1 MNRQAPDVRLA
12 LCELW
17 QAFGGIA
24 LLSRYGSDVPWPHS
38 AWAREAYGAL
48 TPRLR
53 AVVALA
59 RPRGRIPS
67 FLTAGVTS
75 RRSSIAGELDG
86 IARTAPGLVR
96 DELAREYPRAFAD
109 PLIAALIRDPESQ
122 LRYLAVEFA
131 NFWRAAIEPR
141 GVGLARSLEEEILF
155 RSRTL
160 AMSGGVALLHELG
173 LPRERTDGADRL
185 TAVPMLLADGTHW
198 WSVAEGRTVVSF
210 AARGAGL
217 LRAEPKRDGADR
229 PQRADR
235 LAILLGRG
243 RASVVRELA
252 VPITTSAL
260 ADHLG
265 LAASTVSQHLSA
277 LVSAGVV
284 QRHRAGTRVLYE
296 LNREGMALAE
306 CLMNRQPAD
315 GAELAHGRGVG

>member
-1 MNRQAPDVRLA
+1 MSRQFPDVRLA
-12 LCELW
+12 LGEMW
-17 QAFGGIA
+17 QTLGGMT
-24 LLSRYGSDVPWPHS
+24 LLSRYGPDVPWPHAS
-38 AWAREAYGAL
+38 WAREAHGAL
-48 TPRLR
+48 TPRLK

-75 RRSSIAGELDG
+75 RRAGVVDELD
-86 IARTAPGLVR
+86 AMVRTPPGLVR
-96 DELAREYPRAFAD
+96 DELAREYPEAFAD
-109 PLIAALIRDPESQ
+109 PVIAALIRDPERQ
-122 LRYLAVEFA
+122 LHYLAVEFA
-131 NFWRAAIEPR
+131 TFWRAAIEPR
-141 GVGLARSLEEEILF
+141 GAGLVRSLEEEILF

-160 AMSGGVALLHELG
+160 AMSGGAALLHDLG
-173 LPRERTDGADRL
+173 IPSERTGGVDRL
-185 TAVPMLLADGTHW
+185 TVVPMLLTDGTHW
-198 WSVAEGRTVVSF
+198 WSVADGRTVVSF

-217 LRAEPKRDGADR
+217 LHRGPERDGATQ

-265 LAASTVSQHLSA
+265 LAVSTVSQHLAA

-296 LNREGMALAE
+296 LNREGVTLAK
-306 CLMNRQPAD
+306 CLMNP
-315 GAELAHGRGVG
+315 

>member
-1 MNRQAPDVRLA
+1 MDQRLPDRQLSDVRLA

-17 QAFGGIA
+17 QAFGAAA
-24 LLSRYGSDVPWPHS
+24 LFVRYGSDVPWPHAS
-38 AWAREAYGAL
+38 WGREAHGAL

-53 AVVALA
+53 SVVALA

-67 FLTAGVTS
+67 FLTGGVTS
-75 RRSSIAGELDG
+75 RKAGVADELDG
-86 IARTAPGLVR
+86 LVRVSAGLVR
-96 DELAREYPRAFAD
+96 DELAREYPQAFTD
-109 PLIAALIRDPESQ
+109 PLIAALIRDPEAQ
-122 LRYLAVEFA
+122 LRYLAVELS
-131 NFWRAAIEPR
+131 NFWRTAIEPR

-160 AMSGGVALLHELG
+160 AMGGGAALLRELG
-173 LPRERTDGADRL
+173 IPAERTDGADRV
-185 TAVPMLLADGTHW
+185 TAVPLLFADGTHW
-198 WSVAEGRTVVSF
+198 WSVADGRTVVSF

-217 LRAEPKRDGADR
+217 LHTAPEPDGPGR
-229 PQRADR
+229 PSREDR

-260 ADHLG
+260 ADQLG

-296 LNREGMALAE
+296 LNRSGVTLTQ
-306 CLMNRQPAD
+306 CLMNR
-315 GAELAHGRGVG
+315 

>member
-1 MNRQAPDVRLA
+1 MNRQPPDVRLA

-24 LLSRYGSDVPWPHS
+24 LLSRYGPDAPWPHS
-38 AWAREAYGAL
+38 SWSRDAHGAL

-75 RRSSIAGELDG
+75 RRASVADGLDEMM
-86 IARTAPGLVR
+86 RTPPGLVR
-96 DELAREYPRAFAD
+96 DELAREYPLAFAD
-109 PLIAALIRDPESQ
+109 PLIAALIRDPEVQ
-122 LRYLAVEFA
+122 LNYLAVEFA

-141 GVGLARSLEEEILF
+141 GAGLARSLEEEILF

-160 AMSGGVALLHELG
+160 AMSGGAALLHDLG
-173 LPRERTDGADRL
+173 LPSERTGGADRL
-185 TAVPMLLADGTHW
+185 TVVPMLFADGTHW
-198 WSVAEGRTVVSF
+198 WSVADGRTVVSF

-217 LRAEPKRDGADR
+217 LHPGPKRDGTAQ

-265 LAASTVSQHLSA
+265 LAASTVSQHLAA

-296 LNREGMALAE
+296 LNREGVTLTE
-306 CLMNRQPAD
+306 CLMNQQPAD
-315 GAELAHGRGVG
+315 AVELTHGRGIR

>member
-1 MNRQAPDVRLA
+1 MDRQLSDVRLA

-17 QAFGGIA
+17 QAFGAAA
-24 LLSRYGSDVPWPHS
+24 LLVRFGPDVPWPHS
-38 AWAREAYGAL
+38 SWAREAHGAL

-53 AVVALA
+53 SVVALA
-59 RPRGRIPS
+59 RTRGRIPS
-67 FLTAGVTS
+67 FLTGGVAS
-75 RRSSIAGELDG
+75 RKASVADELDG
-86 IARTAPGLVR
+86 LARTPAGLVR
-96 DELAREYPRAFAD
+96 DELAREYPQAFAD
-109 PLIAALIRDPESQ
+109 PSIAAMIREPEVQ
-122 LRYLAVEFA
+122 LRYLSLELAD
-131 NFWRAAIEPR
+131 FWRSAIEPR
-141 GVGLARSLEEEILF
+141 GAGLARSLEEEILF

-160 AMSGGVALLHELG
+160 AMGGGAALLRDLG
-173 LPRERTDGADRL
+173 LPVECADGTDRV
-185 TAVPMLLADGTHW
+185 TAVPMLYADGTHW
-198 WSVAEGRTVVSF
+198 WSVAGGRTVVAF

-217 LRAEPKRDGADR
+217 LHTGPERGGAAQPPR
-229 PQRADR
+229 EDR

-296 LNREGMALAE
+296 LNRSGVTLTQ
-306 CLMNRQPAD
+306 CLMNQ
-315 GAELAHGRGVG
+315 

>member
-1 MNRQAPDVRLA
+1 MDQRLPDRQLSDQRLPDQQLSDVRLA

-17 QAFGGIA
+17 QAFGAAA
-24 LLSRYGSDVPWPHS
+24 LLVRYGSDVPWPHAS
-38 AWAREAYGAL
+38 WAREAHGAL

-53 AVVALA
+53 SVVALA

-67 FLTAGVTS
+67 FLTGGVTS
-75 RRSSIAGELDG
+75 RKAGVADELDG
-86 IARTAPGLVR
+86 LARVSVGLVR
-96 DELAREYPRAFAD
+96 DELAREYPQAFTD
-109 PLIAALIRDPESQ
+109 PLIAALVRDPEAQ
-122 LRYLAVEFA
+122 LGYLAVELS
-131 NFWRAAIEPR
+131 NFWRTAIEPR

-160 AMSGGVALLHELG
+160 AMGGGAALLRELG
-173 LPRERTDGADRL
+173 IPAARTDGVDRV
-185 TAVPMLLADGTHW
+185 TAVPMLFADGTHW
-198 WSVAEGRTVVSF
+198 WSVADGRTVVSF

-217 LRAEPKRDGADR
+217 LHTAPEPDGPGR
-229 PQRADR
+229 PSREDR

-260 ADHLG
+260 ADQLG

-296 LNREGMALAE
+296 LNRSGVTLTQ
-306 CLMNRQPAD
+306 CLMNR
-315 GAELAHGRGVG
+315 

>member
-1 MNRQAPDVRLA
+1 MLRHRPGGLMEQQPSDVRLA
-12 LCELW
+12 LSELW
-17 QAFGGIA
+17 QAFGAVA
-24 LLSRYGSDVPWPHS
+24 LLVRYGADVPWPHS
-38 AWAREAYGAL
+38 SWAREAHGAL

-53 AVVALA
+53 SLAALA

-67 FLTAGVTS
+67 FLTGGATSRKAGV
-75 RRSSIAGELDG
+75 ADELDG
-86 IARTAPGLVR
+86 LARVPAGLVR
-96 DELAREYPRAFAD
+96 EEIAREYPQAPAD
-109 PLIAALIRDPESQ
+109 PLIAAVIRDPVAQ
-122 LRYLAVEFA
+122 LRYLAVELA
-131 NFWRAAIEPR
+131 QFWRTAIEPR

-160 AMSGGVALLHELG
+160 AMGGGAALLRDLG
-173 LPRERTDGADRL
+173 IPSERTDGVHRV
-185 TAVPMLLADGTHW
+185 TAVPMLFADGTPW
-198 WSVAEGRTVVSF
+198 WSVADGRTVVSF

-217 LRAEPKRDGADR
+217 LHTAPEPDGPER
-229 PQRADR
+229 PSREDR

-296 LNREGMALAE
+296 LNRSGVTLTQ
-306 CLMNRQPAD
+306 CLTNK
-315 GAELAHGRGVG
+315 